1 MKRTLNQVNELL
13 EGIATAHQQINS
25 YGIGDLWEIV
35 ANGAV
40 TYPLMFTVVNQSN
53 LNGKQ
58 LNLNISLLFMD
69 LVHKDESNELDVSSD
84 MLQIG
89 TDVIAQLRSP
99 IYEDWF
105 LVGDSVS
112 LDDFT
117 ERFNDEVTGWK
128 VDLTLQISEQ
138 FNLCA
143 LPILGAPEGS
153 SACSPALVQ
162 NSDLSYLVYVA
173 SGSTLTLPDT
183 TINFNVG
190 GNITTTTIP
199 TLKTETIN
207 VVWQ

>member
-40 TYPLMFTVVNQSN
+40 TYPLMFTVINQSS
-53 LNGKQ
+53 LNGKI

-84 MLQIG
+84 MLQVG

-99 IYEDWF
+99 LYEDWF

-128 VDLTLQISEQ
+128 VDLSLQISEQ
-138 FNLCA
+138 FNLCS
-143 LPILGAPEGS
+143 LPIVGAPEGPS
-153 SACSPALVQ
+153 GCSPSLVQ

-183 TINFNVG
+183 IINFNVG
-190 GNITTTTIP
+190 GNITSTTIP
-199 TLKTETIN
+199 TLKDTIIN

>member
-40 TYPLMFTVVNQSN
+40 TYPLMFTVINQSS
-53 LNGKQ
+53 LNGKI

-84 MLQIG
+84 MLQVG

-99 IYEDWF
+99 LYEDWF

-128 VDLTLQISEQ
+128 VDLSLQISEQ

-143 LPILGAPEGS
+143 LPIVDAPEGPS
-153 SACSPALVQ
+153 GCSPALVQ

-190 GNITTTTIP
+190 GNITSTTIP
-199 TLKTETIN
+199 TLKDTIIN